1 MTTSKIAATEL
12 NSFFDSSKK
21 KVFWPS
27 DLADIFVRYRRAWNM
42 PRAMTS
48 AAFIEWLL
56 GHTKTRVLK
65 LSSGDYP
72 AIIRYTWGDNV
83 SPALIALSTRRQSY
97 FSHGSALWTH
107 GLEDSVS
114 ALQNDINRIE
124 GEIEPML
131 TGERG
136 KRLDLYLDYFDVLKE
151 EKTSLDKLY
160 EPLQAALRQG
170 TDTDKKLEFVSKITF
185 DVGGHTRRAFDL
197 IDSRRRTKY
206 KEKETLEH
214 ALRSLMSRIENV
226 EYERALARK
235 EISEFRDSFLK
246 DDGGKPISMGSSCAR
261 TRPRKNSTIGST
273 TSNHSR

>member
-1 MTTSKIAATEL
+1 MIKKAALLTERFQMTDA
-12 NSFFDSSKK
+12 
-21 KVFWPS
+21 
-27 DLADIFVRYRRAWNM
+27 RRLEYEAYHKDKQ
-42 PRAMTS
+42 R
-48 AAFIEWLL
+48 
-56 GHTKTRVLK
+56 
-65 LSSGDYP
+65 
-72 AIIRYTWGDNV
+72 
-83 SPALIALSTRRQSY
+83 
-97 FSHGSALWTH
+97 
-107 GLEDSVS
+107 LEDSVS

-226 EYERALARK
+226 DYERGLAKK

-246 DDGGKPISMGSSCAR
+246 DDGGKAIASGSNCAR
-261 TRPRKNSTIGST
+261 IRPRKN
-273 TSNHSR
+273 